1 MAHYFGFTPSQ
12 KLSDMIDE
20 AEHIIYTKADVD
32 YYPYRNALVQQIAR
46 ELNDNF
52 LVRLVQTTPNPERKA
67 AMDKIATTIE
77 RSTESMLK
85 VLLGKDSNED
95 ILPSFYFLENETMFI
110 DNEGKRRVGFQLT
123 DAQVQTIYK
132 GFDAVS
138 DDHVDLA
145 DFRQALIT
153 MSDAAMYHFMTRFTQ
168 TLKLGMI
175 KRRAIPVT
183 KAAIDKGVG
192 IALNRLLPQLPNDGV
207 NRLAQFYR
215 PYFIE
220 IPDNAE

>member
-1 MAHYFGFTPSQ
+1 MTHYFGFIPSQ

-20 AEHIIYTKADVD
+20 AEHLIYSKADVE

-52 LVRLVQTTPNPERKA
+52 LVRLAQTTPNPERKA
-67 AMDKIATTIE
+67 AMGKIATTIE

-85 VLLGKDSNED
+85 VLLGKDNNED

-110 DNEGKRRVGFQLT
+110 DNAGERRVGFALT
-123 DAQVQTIYK
+123 EAQSQTIYK

-145 DFRQALIT
+145 SFRQALVT

-183 KAAIDKGVG
+183 KAAIDKGTG
-192 IALNRLLPQLPNDGV
+192 IALNRLLPQLPDDGV

-215 PYFIE
+215 PYFVE
-220 IPDNAE
+220 IPDESK